1 MPAFK
6 NSMKDKNYGI
16 SPKKRFGQ
24 NFLTDRNIALKI
36 VRLADIK
43 PDDVV
48 LEIGAGQGAL
58 TELLIDKGAKV
69 IAVEI
74 DKALFH
80 LLLVKF
86 SDVKDIEILN
96 EDALKISYKRLSERA
111 GSKLKVIANLPYNIS
126 TAILFKF
133 LEERE
138 AFSGFLLMLQKEV
151 AERIAAK
158 PRCKDYGALSVFIR
172 LLMDVKIEFKVPS
185 SAFYPEPKVD
195 SAVIRLNI
203 LDKPRV
209 EVDDID
215 LFRKV
220 VRASFNQ
227 RRKTLSNALKALPVP
242 HNFIIK
248 AFEKAGIDPN
258 RRGETLSVEEFAKL
272 SNIIDRSR
280 E

>member
-1 MPAFK
+1 
-6 NSMKDKNYGI
+6 MKDKNYGI

-158 PRCKDYGALSVFIR
+158 PRCKDYGILSVFIR

>member
-1 MPAFK
+1 MAYRPIFLLMHMPAFK

-138 AFSGFLLMLQKEV
+138 AFSGFLL
-151 AERIAAK
+151 
-158 PRCKDYGALSVFIR
+158 
-172 LLMDVKIEFKVPS
+172 
-185 SAFYPEPKVD
+185 
-195 SAVIRLNI
+195 
-203 LDKPRV
+203 
-209 EVDDID
+209 
-215 LFRKV
+215 
-220 VRASFNQ
+220 
-227 RRKTLSNALKALPVP
+227 
-242 HNFIIK
+242 
-248 AFEKAGIDPN
+248 
-258 RRGETLSVEEFAKL
+258 
-272 SNIIDRSR
+272 
-280 E
+280 